1 MNIIELI
8 RRDNERS
15 LDQFDRVDK
24 QGSARGRRRA
34 SGLFPHS
41 SRWGDPDDME
51 DSPLLQYLAEVNSRE
66 VSLEELDDRFAVDR
80 WLRETAG
87 G

>member
-1 MNIIELI
+1 MEPFIFASGSLELP
-8 RRDNERS
+8 RPPFW
-15 LDQFDRVDK
+15 LHF
-24 QGSARGRRRA
+24 GSTLVL